1 MITVELL
8 QPFCKNAK
16 NLDEF
21 VSELNKE
28 LPKYGITTKDQVAMF
43 LAQTIHESGG
53 FSRLEE
59 NLNYSS
65 AGLMKT
71 WPKRFPN
78 LQIASKYARK
88 PQAIANKVYADR
100 MGNGPEVSN
109 DGWNYRGRSL
119 IQITGKFNYILLD
132 KGEASLNVLK
142 NPDVLKTPRGAVIAA
157 CWFWKKN
164 NLNRFADKQDIVGC
178 SKAINGGLI
187 GIEERKH
194 LFEEI
199 KNKIG

>member
-1 MITVELL
+1 MITKDDIDE
-8 QPFCKNAK
+8 FCKVQ

-21 VSELNKE
+21 VSALNKYMP
-28 LPKYGITTKDQVAMF
+28 LYGIDTKERIAMF
-43 LAQTIHESGG
+43 LSQVIHESGG
-53 FSRLEE
+53 FSRLVE

-65 AGLMKT
+65 AGLMRV

-78 LQIASKYARK
+78 LQIASKYSRK

-100 MGNGPEVSN
+100 MGNGPEASG
-109 DGWNYRGRSL
+109 DGWKWRGRSL

-132 KGEASLNVLK
+132 KDVPELKVLQ
-142 NPDVLKTPRGAVIAA
+142 NPDSLLTPEGAVIAA

-164 NLNRFADKQDIVGC
+164 NLNRFADKLDIVGC

-194 LFEEI
+194 LFTEI
-199 KNKIG
+199 KKKIG